1 MKFGTF
7 LLRVDGTREASIED
21 LRRVCEIG
29 NKIFQPDRQKYL
41 YVVETQIVEDR
52 FFWLSCDYDDATS
65 FRD

>member
-7 LLRVDGTREASIED
+7 LLRVDGTREVSSED
-21 LRRVCEIG
+21 LKRVCEIG
-29 NKIFQPDRQKYL
+29 NSIFQPDGQKYL
-41 YVVETQIVEDR
+41 YVIEKQIVENR